1 MYGILVLPILY
12 QFIYTR
18 ERSRACYL
26 AMSITAYIFFSDLP
40 KLLYAEPRPFWSTD
54 SIEALKCSAQ
64 YGQPSGHSMIGV
76 GYTFL
81 VALDITASSG
91 QRAGLL
97 GGSLLY
103 GFSIAYSRF
112 FLGLHSW
119 D

>member
-1 MYGILVLPILY
+1 MDSKSVQIGLSLGVLAILIL
-12 QFIYTR
+12 
-18 ERSRACYL
+18 S
-26 AMSITAYIFFSDLP
+26 
-40 KLLYAEPRPFWSTD
+40 LLYAEPRPFWSTD